1 MLKIYFEQ
9 EKLIFIEENMQMTVV
24 SEAIVKFH
32 CRVNKR
38 PFFMRQKLLHKYIY
52 IVYMKHIQ
60 LENKHSLLIY
70 PPFIN
75 ETN

>member
-52 IVYMKHIQ
+52 ILYI
-60 LENKHSLLIY
+60 
-70 PPFIN
+70 
-75 ETN
+75 